1 MSAEYPPPQTGDQNP
16 VRPFVP
22 PPVAPERNA
31 LGRGLVTGTL
41 VAIVAALAYGFLLR
55 ALAHD
60 NGHTTEL
67 GYGPLAVGAL
77 VGITVG
83 KVGGRNTALPF
94 TAALLTAVAVISG
107 DLFGTALIHSHV
119 ASTGTLWTAWRHD
132 LDVPRFVALTVAV
145 SAAYGLARRF
155 GDR

>member
-1 MSAEYPPPQTGDQNP
+1 M
-16 VRPFVP
+16 
-22 PPVAPERNA
+22 
-31 LGRGLVTGTL
+31 
-41 VAIVAALAYGFLLR
+41 AIVAALAYGVLLR
-55 ALAHD
+55 TLAHD

-83 KVGGRNTALPF
+83 KVGGRNTTLPF

-107 DLFGTALIHSHV
+107 DLFGTALVQSHL
-119 ASTGTLWTAWRHD
+119 ASTGTLWTAWKHHF
-132 LDVPRFVALTVAV
+132 DVPRFGALWFAAL
-145 SAAYGLARRF
+145 AAYGLARRF